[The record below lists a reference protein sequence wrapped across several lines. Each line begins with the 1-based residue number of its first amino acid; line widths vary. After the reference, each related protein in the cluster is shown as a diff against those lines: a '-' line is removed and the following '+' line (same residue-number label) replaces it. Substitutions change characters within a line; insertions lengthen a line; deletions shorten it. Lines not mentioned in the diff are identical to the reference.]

1 MQATPESAA
10 LTLGRAA
17 FARGAWGEAYEQL
30 SAADHQASLLP
41 DDLDRLG
48 QAAHLIGN
56 DEASADALTRLHHA
70 CLEQGRI
77 EGAVRAA
84 FWLGFGLVG
93 KGEQARGGGWLMRA
107 QRLLEENELESVYRG
122 YLLFPVALRSIQGGD
137 PAAAVRIMGQAI
149 EIGVRFGDRS
159 LVALARHGQG
169 RALIRT
175 GHAAQGV
182 ALLDEAMA
190 SIEAGDVS
198 PLIVGIVYCSV
209 IEVCSEL
216 YDIRRAQEWTGSLSR
231 WCEAQ
236 PDLVPFRG
244 QCLIRRSELMQFYG
258 DWDNAL
264 LEAQRA
270 RARLSEPPPPQPAVG
285 AAWYQEAELH
295 RLRGEFT
302 EAEQA
307 YRAASLSSRRPR
319 PGLALLRLAQGQTDS
334 AVAIARGLLE
344 EAKREGR
351 PEVLAAWTEIA
362 LAIAAVKSA
371 RDAANELGEI
381 AAHADAPLLS
391 ALAAYADA
399 STLAAEG
406 DARASMTAARRAW
419 MLFQEIEAPW
429 HAARARAL
437 VGCAARAL
445 GDHDAAAM
453 EWDAARLVFEQ
464 LGALPDVARTD
475 ELARAIM
482 KDGVGASV
490 GGLTA
495 REVQV
500 LRLLA
505 QGKTNKAI
513 AGELF
518 ISEKTVHRHVANI
531 FLKLDL
537 STRAAA
543 TAYAFQHGLA

>member
-1 MQATPESAA
+1 MEARS
-10 LTLGRAA
+10 LDSGRAA
-17 FARGAWGEAYEQL
+17 FARGAWREAYEQL
-30 SAADHQASLLP
+30 SAADREAALLP
-41 DDLDRLG
+41 DDLDQLG
-48 QAAHLIGN
+48 KAAYLIGK
-56 DEASADALTRLHHA
+56 DEESADALTRLHHT
-70 CLEQGRI
+70 CLEQGQI
-77 EGAVRAA
+77 DAAVRAA
-84 FWLGFGLVG
+84 FWLGLSLIG

-107 QRLLEENELESVYRG
+107 QRLLDENNLDSVYRG
-122 YLLFPVALRSIQGGD
+122 YLLFPQALRNIIGDD
-137 PAAAVRIMGQAI
+137 PAAGVRILDQAI
-149 EIGVRFGDRS
+149 EIGTRFGDRS
-159 LVALARHGQG
+159 LVALARQGQG
-169 RALIRT
+169 RALIKM
-175 GHAAQGV
+175 GDAAQGV

-198 PLIVGIVYCSV
+198 PLIAGNVYCSV
-209 IEVCSEL
+209 IEACSEL
-216 YDIRRAQEWTGSLSR
+216 YDIRRAQEWTSSLSR

-270 RARLSEPPPPQPAVG
+270 RARLSEPPPPQAAVG

-295 RLRGEFT
+295 RLRGEFA

-307 YRAASLSSRRPR
+307 YRTASLSSRRPR
-319 PGLALLRLAQGQTDS
+319 PGLALLRLAQGQNDS
-334 AVAIARGLLE
+334 AVAIAKGLLE

-351 PEVLAAWTEIA
+351 PDALAAWTEIA
-362 LAIAAVKSA
+362 LASADVKSA
-371 RDAANELGEI
+371 RAAANELGNI
-381 AAHADAPLLS
+381 AAQADAPLLS

-399 STLAAEG
+399 STLAAER

-419 MLFQEIEAPW
+419 ILFQEVEAPY
-429 HAARARAL
+429 HAARARVL

-464 LGALPDVARTD
+464 LGALPDVARID
-475 ELARAIM
+475 ELARGTTKEIA
-482 KDGVGASV
+482 

-543 TAYAFQHGLA
+543 TAYAFQHNLA

>member
-1 MQATPESAA
+1 MDARPGATA
-10 LTLGRAA
+10 LDLGRAA
-17 FARGAWGEAYEQL
+17 FARSAWREAHEQL
-30 SAADHQASLLP
+30 SAANQQAALLP
-41 DDLDRLG
+41 DDLEQLG
-48 QAAHLIGN
+48 TAAYLIGK
-56 DEASADALTRLHHA
+56 DEESIETLTRLNHV
-70 CLEQGRI
+70 CLEQGLV

-84 FWLGFGLVG
+84 FWLGLSLVS

-107 QRLLEENELESVYRG
+107 QRLLEENKLDSVYRG
-122 YLLFPVALRSIQGGD
+122 YLLFPQALRTITGDD
-137 PAAAVRIMGQAI
+137 PAAGVRILGEAI

-159 LVALARHGQG
+159 LVALARQGQG
-169 RALIRT
+169 RALIKMGDAPR
-175 GHAAQGV
+175 GV

-198 PLIVGIVYCSV
+198 PLIAGNVYCSV
-209 IEVCSEL
+209 IEACSEL
-216 YDIRRAQEWTGSLSR
+216 YDIRRAQEWTSSLTR

-270 RARLSEPPPPQPAVG
+270 RARLSEPPPPHSAVG

-295 RLRGEFT
+295 RLRGEFA

-307 YRAASLSSRRPR
+307 YRAASQWTRKPR
-319 PGLALLRLAQGQTDS
+319 PGLALLRLAQGQKDS
-334 AVAIARGLLE
+334 AVAIAGGLLE
-344 EAKREGR
+344 EATREGR
-351 PEVLAAWTEIA
+351 AEVLAAWNEIA
-362 LAIAAVKSA
+362 LASADLKAA
-371 RDAANELGEI
+371 REAANELAQI
-381 AAHADAPLLS
+381 AAQADAPLLS
-391 ALAAYADA
+391 ARAAYADA
-399 STLAAEG
+399 STLAAEA

-419 MLFQEIEAPW
+419 MLFQEIEAPY
-429 HAARARAL
+429 HAARARVL

-475 ELARAIM
+475 ELTRTIM
-482 KDGVGASV
+482 KQSV

-537 STRAAA
+537 STRAGA